1 MSRFFESADEER
13 EENYKAKVKEKTYEE
28 SEKQSKKE
36 KRLYDLQCKV
46 MELEEEENQKAF
58 DKKLKKMLTDVK
70 KVENHFGRA
79 LPPFL
84 KKFLMSPKVYTRSHK
99 KAIDELLSR
108 YEPKES
114 IDTQKEDKNDEERIS
129 KDLSKILVIKDGEQR
144 KKELKEFKDS
154 TKDGTMK
161 AKALIA
167 LLSAYMKS
175 KDGVEIMRTID
186 ELLDCFIDGE
196 EDVVRSMLLE
206 NIDFYLEILYE
217 ILDSSK
223 ITPYSKLLKRLS
235 DISRESVE
243 GRVLQFEFFKL
254 GRATETDHPLF
265 KLLYID
271 RVQGYKESK
280 EYYKTMGDTIGE
292 TKIEQEVLQEFG
304 MSSFKSGDFET
315 SFKVL
320 SKCSGV
326 EGSSHET
333 LMKLLCVILNDRIRG
348 TQIHNEFLEG
358 FKSFGRNRFC
368 LPSGDN
374 TFEVYRSFYLLNMLD
389 MKGAGDIV
397 RRFCERFE
405 EDIWFKDF
413 VESRIKG

>member
-13 EENYKAKVKEKTYEE
+13 EESHRAKVKEKIYEE

-58 DKKLKKMLTDVK
+58 DKKLKKILVDVK
-70 KVENHFGRA
+70 KVEGHFDRA

-84 KKFLMSPKVYTRSHK
+84 KKFLMSPRVYTRSHK

-114 IDTQKEDKNDEERIS
+114 IGTREEDKKDEERIS
-129 KDLSKILVIKDGEQR
+129 KDLSRILVIKDAEKR
-144 KKELKEFKDS
+144 KKELREFKDS
-154 TKDGTMK
+154 TKDGAMK
-161 AKALIA
+161 AKALIT
-167 LLSAYMKS
+167 LLSAYAKS
-175 KDGVEIMRTID
+175 KDGMQIMETID
-186 ELLDCFIDGE
+186 ELLDCFMDGE
-196 EDVVRSMLLE
+196 KDVVGSMLLE
-206 NIDFYLEILYE
+206 NIDFYLEILYG
-217 ILDSSK
+217 ILDSSS

-235 DISRESVE
+235 GISREAVE

-280 EYYKTMGDTIGE
+280 EYYKTMRDTIGE
-292 TKIEQEVLQEFG
+292 TKIDQEVLQEFG
-304 MSSFKSGDFET
+304 MSSFRNGDFET
-315 SFKVL
+315 SFKIL
-320 SKCSGV
+320 SKCSAI
-326 EGSSHET
+326 EGPNHEV

-374 TFEVYRSFYLLNMLD
+374 VFEIYRSFYLLSMLD
-389 MKGAGDIV
+389 TKGAGDII
-397 RRFCERFE
+397 RRFCEEFE
-405 EDIWFKDF
+405 EGIWFKDF